1 MAEKKNTRTDIGQLG
16 EFRLIDRITE
26 NFTNQHSTTVLGVGD
41 DAAIIQPQGE
51 QVVVSSDML
60 LEGIH
65 FDLAYVP
72 LEHLGYKAVAVNISD
87 IAAMN
92 AIPSQITVNIG
103 LSNRFSVEAVEA
115 IYRGI
120 RYACENYK
128 VDLVGG
134 DTTSSASGLV
144 ISVTA
149 LGTVSGES
157 VTTRSRTQ
165 QSDIV
170 CVTGDLGGAYL
181 GLQVLAREKQ
191 VFLSSPD
198 QQPELAKYDY
208 VVKRQL
214 RPEARMDLVYELR
227 DLGVVPTAMID
238 VSDGLASELF
248 HLSKQSGVGFRIYE
262 ENIPY
267 DQQTYETAVE
277 FRLSPITCALN
288 GGEDY
293 ELLFTIRQD
302 DYEKIKNLA
311 DVHSIGYAQPLAQGL
326 QLATK
331 AGQLVAIQAQGWNHF
346 TQADESDEKENKD

>member
-1 MAEKKNTRTDIGQLG
+1 MSNNSDRTNIEQLG
-16 EFRLIDRITE
+16 EFGLIDRITKSFSSRHPE
-26 NFTNQHSTTVLGVGD
+26 TVLGVGD
-41 DAAIIQPQGE
+41 DAAIVQSGE
-51 QVVVSSDML
+51 EQMVITSDML

-65 FDLAYVP
+65 FDLAYMP

-87 IAAMN
+87 VAAMN
-92 AIPSQITVNIG
+92 AIPKQITVNLG

-115 IYRGI
+115 LYQGI
-120 RYACENYK
+120 SYACENYK

-149 LGTVSGES
+149 VGFAPSQLITRRSTVQEN
-157 VTTRSRTQ
+157 
-165 QSDIV
+165 DIV

-181 GLQVLAREKQ
+181 GLQILAREKQ
-191 VFLSSPD
+191 VYLDAPD
-198 QQPELAKYDY
+198 QQPQLDKYNY
-208 VVKRQL
+208 VVRRQL

-227 DLGVVPTAMID
+227 DLGIVPTAMID
-238 VSDGLASELF
+238 ISDGLASELF
-248 HLSKQSGVGFRIYE
+248 HLSKQSGVGFRIFE

-277 FRLSPITCALN
+277 FQLSPITCALN

-293 ELLFTIRQD
+293 ELLFTISQA
-302 DYEKIKNLA
+302 DYEKIKNQA
-311 DVHSIGYAQPLAQGL
+311 DIHSIGYAQKQEGGL

-331 AGQLVAIQAQGWNHF
+331 AGQLVDLQAQGWNHF
-346 TQADESDEKENKD
+346 NGEE

>member
-1 MAEKKNTRTDIGQLG
+1 MSDNTPRTNIEQLG
-16 EFRLIDRITE
+16 EFGLIDRITKS
-26 NFTNQHSTTVLGVGD
+26 FSPRHPATVLGIGD
-41 DAAIIQPQGE
+41 DAAIIQSSEE
-51 QVVVSSDML
+51 QLVITSDML

-65 FDLAYVP
+65 FDLAYMP

-92 AIPSQITVNIG
+92 AIPKQITVNLG
-103 LSNRFSVEAVEA
+103 LSNRFSVEAVETL
-115 IYRGI
+115 YRGI
-120 RYACENYK
+120 GHACENYK
-128 VDLVGG
+128 VDLIGG

-149 LGTVSGES
+149 VGAAPGNLITRRSTVQE
-157 VTTRSRTQ
+157 
-165 QSDIV
+165 SDIV

-181 GLQVLAREKQ
+181 GLQILAREKQ
-191 VFLSSPD
+191 VYLDTPD
-198 QQPELAKYDY
+198 QQPQLDKYDY
-208 VVKRQL
+208 VVRRQL

-227 DLGVVPTAMID
+227 DVGVVPTGMID

-248 HLSKQSGVGFRIYE
+248 HLSKQSNVGFRIFE

-277 FRLSPITCALN
+277 FQLSPITCALN

-293 ELLFTIRQD
+293 ELLFTISQA
-302 DYEKIKNLA
+302 DYEKIKNQA
-311 DVHSIGYAQPLAQGL
+311 DVHSIGYAQKKESGL

-331 AGQLVAIQAQGWNHF
+331 AGQLVDLQAQGWNHF
-346 TQADESDEKENKD
+346 NSGDKESKT

>member
-1 MAEKKNTRTDIGQLG
+1 MSNKDSRTNIEQLG
-16 EFRLIDRITE
+16 EFGLIDKITK
-26 NFTNQHSTTVLGVGD
+26 NFSLRHPQTVLGVGD
-41 DAAIIQPQGE
+41 DAAIIQPGDE
-51 QVVVSSDML
+51 QLVITSDML

-92 AIPSQITVNIG
+92 AIPKQITVNLG

-115 IYRGI
+115 LYRGI
-120 RYACENYK
+120 GYACENYK

-144 ISVTA
+144 ISITA
-149 LGTVSGES
+149 IGTASSEFI
-157 VTTRSRTQ
+157 TRRNTVQ
-165 QSDIV
+165 ESDIV

-181 GLQVLAREKQ
+181 GLQILAREKQ
-191 VFLSSPD
+191 VYLDAPD
-198 QQPELAKYDY
+198 QQPQLDKYDY
-208 VVKRQL
+208 VVRRQL

-227 DLGVVPTAMID
+227 EVGVVPTAMID

-248 HLSKQSGVGFRIYE
+248 HLSKQSEVGFRIYE

-277 FRLSPITCALN
+277 FQLSPITCALN

-293 ELLFTIRQD
+293 ELLFTISQA
-302 DYEKIKNLA
+302 DYEKIKNQA
-311 DVHSIGYAQPLAQGL
+311 DIHSIGYAQKKEQGL
-326 QLATK
+326 ELATK
-331 AGQLVAIQAQGWNHF
+331 AGQLVGLQAQGWNHF
-346 TQADESDEKENKD
+346 KSGD

>member
-1 MAEKKNTRTDIGQLG
+1 MSDNTPRTNIDQLG
-16 EFRLIDRITE
+16 EFGLIDRIMKP
-26 NFTNQHSTTVLGVGD
+26 FSSRHPDTVLGVGD
-41 DAAIIQPQGE
+41 DAAIIQPGDE
-51 QVVVSSDML
+51 QLVITSDML

-92 AIPSQITVNIG
+92 AIPKQITVNLG

-115 IYRGI
+115 LYRGI
-120 RYACENYK
+120 GYACENYK

-149 LGTVSGES
+149 VGVAPSDLITRRSTVQE
-157 VTTRSRTQ
+157 
-165 QSDIV
+165 SDIV

-181 GLQVLAREKQ
+181 GLQILEREKQ
-191 VFLSSPD
+191 VYLDAPD
-198 QQPELAKYDY
+198 QQPQLDKYSY
-208 VVKRQL
+208 VVRRQL
-214 RPEARMDLVYELR
+214 RPEARMDLVHELR
-227 DLGVVPTAMID
+227 DVGVVPTAMID

-248 HLSKQSGVGFRIYE
+248 HLSKQSNVGFRIFE

-277 FRLSPITCALN
+277 FQLSPITCALN

-293 ELLFTIRQD
+293 ELLFTISQA
-302 DYEKIKNLA
+302 DYEKIKNQA
-311 DVHSIGYAQPLAQGL
+311 DIHSIGYAQKQELGL

-331 AGQLVAIQAQGWNHF
+331 AGQLVDMQAQGWNHF
-346 TQADESDEKENKD
+346 EDKE